1 MAAGAYTLLV
11 EPPENYLNLRLPP
24 LDPNASLPEDQIALR
39 ADIYSA
45 LFVLRQLD
53 AAVHPNVQQYAKR
66 LSSIAILG
74 LCGAVAQTDVA
85 ARALEQLKC
94 EVVDNDGQLIKNR
107 YARMMGWMAAVN
119 ALLGAYLYAAI
130 KCNYWPW
137 FLGSVLACLGLAE
150 ADLTWLRSYMFA
162 WGGALAGAWVS
173 FIWRHGDLAFNDL
186 GRIRPNWVTAQI
198 RLLYT
203 AMQTLIIG
211 LLMHLQVL
219 SFQLGKFDTKEFPIN
234 PLVALLVGVLC
245 GYSEKLLPLVIS
257 SKATSLFGDAAAP
270 AAPGAGAAGGAAPG
284 APVVAAAA
292 GAGAAAPAG
301 GPAAPAGGPAAP
313 AGGPA
318 VPAGGPAVPAGGASS
333 PPKPPA
339 AGGAAG

>member
-53 AAVHPNVQQYAKR
+53 VAVHPNVQQYAKR

-85 ARALEQLKC
+85 AKALEQLKC

-107 YARMMGWMAAVN
+107 YARMMGWMAAID
-119 ALLGAYLYAAI
+119 ALLGAYLFAAI

-137 FLGSVLACLGLAE
+137 FLGSVLACLGLVE
-150 ADLTWLRSYMFA
+150 TDLTWLRSYMFA
-162 WGGALAGAWVS
+162 WGGALVGAWVS

-203 AMQTLIIG
+203 AIQTLVIG

-245 GYSEKLLPLVIS
+245 GYSEKLLPLVIT
-257 SKATSLFGDAAAP
+257 SKADALFGGGGAADAAGR
-270 AAPGAGAAGGAAPG
+270 GAGAAGGAAAGGAAPG
-284 APVVAAAA
+284 APVA
-292 GAGAAAPAG
+292 AAAPAG
-301 GPAAPAGGPAAP
+301 GAATPAGSATAPAAPGAGAVS
-313 AGGPA
+313 AGS
-318 VPAGGPAVPAGGASS
+318 AGA
-333 PPKPPA
+333 PPKPPT
-339 AGGAAG
+339 AGGAAE